1 MNKIPQ
7 HQPMRALK
15 INKLLWT
22 HSLTYGQARFVY
34 QKLTTDGYLH
44 GIPFQISMPLDSTIP
59 QETPVVA
66 CQVGGRQLGADS
78 LLWRTLFPSG
88 LLRIDGRVPVD
99 KSAQYLLQMRMNS
112 AKELIAVAL
121 SAASPSD
128 TNGYKTLSEYLVGK
142 K

>member
-1 MNKIPQ
+1 
-7 HQPMRALK
+7 
-15 INKLLWT
+15 
-22 HSLTYGQARFVY
+22 
-34 QKLTTDGYLH
+34 
-44 GIPFQISMPLDSTIP
+44 MPLDSMIP

-66 CQVGGRQLGADS
+66 RQVGGRQLGADS
-78 LLWRTLFPSG
+78 LLWRTLFPSA

-128 TNGYKTLSEYLVGK
+128 EKGCKTLSEYLVGK
-142 K
+142 R